1 MSEENILEE
10 IERLT
15 EVLATI
21 ELGRT
26 YEIQINGQQSY
37 HQAIKTARDI
47 GIEIQRLVQ
56 LLKEDGGTDNE

>member
-26 YEIQINGQQSY
+26 YEIQINGQQSLFCY
-37 HQAIKTARDI
+37 H
-47 GIEIQRLVQ
+47 
-56 LLKEDGGTDNE
+56 